1 MSRTYAN
8 FVQCSSTCIPQRATA
23 ALAPPQRVA
32 GSGRPASC
40 GGDLLHAVPCVC
52 DALRVSTEERSPGPL
67 GLAALVSIGIGGMVG
82 GGIFSV
88 LGLTVQ
94 FGGAGAYLAFG
105 VGGIVAALTGSSYAR
120 LSVSIRDRG
129 GTAAFLD
136 RAFGIRIAGPLNLLL
151 WLSYFVML
159 GLYAVA
165 FGAYFAALLGFD
177 PSGAWRRVFGSA
189 VVVVFAALNLAGAR
203 VVGRAESVLVYFKV
217 AVLLL
222 FCLGGLAFVEPSR
235 VSPAAYP
242 SLGSIV
248 FAGALIFLGYEG
260 FELIANASEDA
271 RNPERT
277 LPLSYLIAIGSVI
290 CLYVLV
296 AFVAVGNL
304 SPQAIASERDY
315 ALAAAAQPFLGSA
328 GFKLIA
334 VAAVVSTASAINA
347 TLYGAA
353 KFTFVMARHG
363 ELPKRLAAP
372 VWSRPIGGLLA
383 TTLGTLVVVNTVEIE
398 GISLMGS
405 AGFLVIFAAVNL
417 AATRLASTRRISR
430 IVSLAGAVAC
440 SGSLVALVAYAA
452 VRIPVQLAVLGGL
465 LAVAVIGEAAI
476 RIRGRAGATA

>member
-1 MSRTYAN
+1 MS
-8 FVQCSSTCIPQRATA
+8 
-23 ALAPPQRVA
+23 
-32 GSGRPASC
+32 G
-40 GGDLLHAVPCVC
+40 
-52 DALRVSTEERSPGPL
+52 EERSGSL

-94 FGGAGAYLAFG
+94 LGGAGAYVSFL
-105 VGGIVAALTGSSYAR
+105 VGGTVAALTGSSYAR
-120 LSVSIRDRG
+120 LSVRVRSRG
-129 GTAAFLD
+129 GTASFLD
-136 RAFGIRIAGPLNLLL
+136 RAFGVEVAGPINLLL

-165 FGAYFAALLGFD
+165 FGAYLAALVGLD
-177 PSGAWRRVFGSA
+177 PNGEWRRLLGSA
-189 VVVVFAALNLAGAR
+189 VVVAFAVLNLAGAR
-203 VVGRAESVLVYFKV
+203 VVGRAESILVYFKV

-222 FCLGGLAFVEPSR
+222 FCIGGLTFVDTAR
-235 VSPAAYP
+235 VSPAAFP

-271 RNPERT
+271 RDPERT

-304 SPQAIASERDY
+304 SPEAIVKERDY
-315 ALAAAAQPFLGSA
+315 ALAAAARPFLGSA
-328 GFKLIA
+328 GYKLIA

-353 KFTFVMARHG
+353 KFTYVMARHG
-363 ELPKRLAAP
+363 ELPARLGKP
-372 VWSRPIGGLLA
+372 VWSRPIGGLIA
-383 TTLGTLVVVNTVEIE
+383 TTLGTLVVVNTVDLE

-405 AGFLVIFAAVNL
+405 AGFLIIFTAVNL
-417 AATRLASTRRISR
+417 AAIRLAAERTFSR
-430 IVSLAGAVAC
+430 VVSAAGAVAC
-440 SGSLVALVAYAA
+440 AGCLLTLVVYAA
-452 VRIPVQLAVLGGL
+452 VRIPAQLAVLGGL
-465 LAVAVIGEAAI
+465 LALAVGGEAVI
-476 RIRGRAGATA
+476 RMRGRSAGS

>member
-1 MSRTYAN
+1 M
-8 FVQCSSTCIPQRATA
+8 
-23 ALAPPQRVA
+23 
-32 GSGRPASC
+32 
-40 GGDLLHAVPCVC
+40 C
-52 DALRVSTEERSPGPL
+52 DGIGVSIEERAPGPL

-94 FGGAGAYLAFG
+94 FGGGGAYLAF
-105 VGGIVAALTGSSYAR
+105 VAGGAVAALTGSSYAR
-120 LSVSIRDRG
+120 LSVTIRSRA

-136 RAFGIRIAGPLNLLL
+136 RAFGVEVAGPLNLLL

-159 GLYAVA
+159 GLYAIA
-165 FGAYFAALLGFD
+165 FGAYFAALLGLD
-177 PSGAWRRVFGSA
+177 PDGAWRRIFGSA
-189 VVVVFAALNLAGAR
+189 VVVGFAALNLAGAR
-203 VVGRAESVLVYFKV
+203 VVGRAEAALVYFKV

-222 FCLGGLAFVEPSR
+222 FCLGGLAFVDPSR
-235 VSPAAYP
+235 VSPSAYP
-242 SLGSIV
+242 SLGAIV

-271 RNPERT
+271 RDPERN
-277 LPLSYLIAIGSVI
+277 LPLAYLIAISSVI

-304 SPQAIASERDY
+304 SPEAIVSERDY

-363 ELPKRLAAP
+363 ELPERLGEP
-372 VWSRPIGGLLA
+372 IWRRPIGGLLA
-383 TTLGTLVVVNTVEIE
+383 TTLGTLVILNTVEIE

-405 AGFLVIFAAVNL
+405 AGFLIIFAAANV
-417 AATRLASTRRISR
+417 AAIRLASPRRTSWVI
-430 IVSLAGAVAC
+430 SLAGAAAC
-440 SGSLVALVAYAA
+440 VGSLVALITYAA
-452 VRIPVQLAVLGGL
+452 VEIPDQLAVLAGL
-465 LAVAVIGEAAI
+465 LGLAIVGETAI
-476 RIRGRAGATA
+476 RMRERASSRRTTKTDGQ